1 VQFPVYV
8 TLRQE
13 GLGHS
18 VNINF
23 FLNFKLFVDCM
34 KQRLRLF
41 VQPFLR
47 PEYWKQSLHCT
58 SQEPTLGKILFLY
71 CLQNTLYIDRVAK
84 TILSPVSTYSTQLTC
99 MKLITKLLLL
109 RMITVRTKNVGIA

>member
-1 VQFPVYV
+1 MQFPVYV

-23 FLNFKLFVDCM
+23 SLIFRLFVDCVI
-34 KQRLRLF
+34 QRLRLF
-41 VQPFLR
+41 VQLFLR

-58 SQEPTLGKILFLY
+58 SQEPTFFKILFLY
-71 CLQNTLYIDRVAK
+71 CLQNTLYIYCVAK
-84 TILSPVSTYSTQLTC
+84 TILSSANTYSIELTC
-99 MKLITKLLLL
+99 LKLITKLL
-109 RMITVRTKNVGIA
+109 